1 MLTPLPISLLFP
13 NRFNEYKKTDIMPE
27 PQQHVST
34 VTISLD
40 EYNSMTH
47 SLDLLNKALED
58 NKIIIRD
65 TDNHWSFTKYHTLT
79 RDEAL
84 TKIAEK
90 YYKLDN
96 KYQDLK
102 EQNIRICNEFSTYT
116 EATLWTRI
124 MRVFNKQY

>member
-1 MLTPLPISLLFP
+1 MLTPFPLSLLS
-13 NRFNEYKKTDIMPE
+13 RFNSNEYKKTDIMPE

-34 VTISLD
+34 VTIPLD
-40 EYNSMTH
+40 EYNSMTR

-58 NKIIIRD
+58 NKVIIRD

-84 TKIAEK
+84 NKIAEK

-102 EQNIRICNEFSTYT
+102 EQNIRICNEFGAYT
-116 EATLWTRI
+116 EASLWTRI

>member
-1 MLTPLPISLLFP
+1 MLTPFPISLLS
-13 NRFNEYKKTDIMPE
+13 RFNSNDYKKTDIMPE

-34 VTISLD
+34 VTIPLD
-40 EYNSMTH
+40 EYNSMTR

-58 NKIIIRD
+58 NKVIIRD

-84 TKIAEK
+84 NKIAEK

-102 EQNIRICNEFSTYT
+102 EQNIRICNEFGAYT

>member
-1 MLTPLPISLLFP
+1 MLFP
-13 NRFNEYKKTDIMPE
+13 YPLSILRSRLNDYTKTEIMSE
-27 PQQHVST
+27 PQHVST
-34 VTISLD
+34 VTIPLD
-40 EYNSMTH
+40 EYNSMTR

-58 NKIIIRD
+58 NKVVIRD

-90 YYKLDN
+90 YYKLEN
-96 KYQDLK
+96 K
-102 EQNIRICNEFSTYT
+102 CNEMDKRYDKLASEFNEYT
-116 EATLWTRI
+116 EVSLWTRI

>member
-1 MLTPLPISLLFP
+1 MLFP
-13 NRFNEYKKTDIMPE
+13 YPLSILRSRLNDYTKTEIMSE
-27 PQQHVST
+27 PQHVST
-34 VTISLD
+34 VTIPLD
-40 EYNSMTH
+40 EYNSMTR

-58 NKIIIRD
+58 NKVVIRD

-90 YYKLDN
+90 YYKLEN
-96 KYQDLK
+96 K
-102 EQNIRICNEFSTYT
+102 CNEMDKRYDKLTSEFNEYT
-116 EATLWTRI
+116 EASLWTRI

>member
-1 MLTPLPISLLFP
+1 MLTPFPLSLLS
-13 NRFNEYKKTDIMPE
+13 RFNSNEYKKTDIMPE

-34 VTISLD
+34 VTIPLD
-40 EYNSMTH
+40 EYNSMTR

-58 NKIIIRD
+58 NKVIIRD

-84 TKIAEK
+84 NKIAEK

-102 EQNIRICNEFSTYT
+102 EQNIRICNEFGAYT